1 MNAIL
6 YPVLPFT
13 IIIAN
18 ATENHRQLIT
28 LLLTA
33 ANHPQMITLV
43 IIKVVILLIQGIQDK
58 TECRNSQGVNHS
70 KDRVA
75 YPPQMITLVII
86 KEVIL
91 PIQVIQDKTVSQNF
105 QGVNHSKD
113 ILKCKIEL
121 LTLPHP

>member
-1 MNAIL
+1 MNAPIKGQHIITSIMNAIL

-13 IIIAN
+13 KIIAN

-33 ANHPQMITLV
+33 ADH
-43 IIKVVILLIQGIQDK
+43 
-58 TECRNSQGVNHS
+58 
-70 KDRVA
+70 
-75 YPPQMITLVII
+75 PQMITLVII